1 MSSSSTNDSDSDSS
15 TDDESS
21 IERDECNSR
30 KRRRLLALVS
40 GYIFIK
46 RNQRRQLYI
55 PLLRAKKKKRK
66 RRDPDVLLQ
75 ESLDDGMFQREY
87 RMSYESFCK
96 LFDELRDG
104 LRLSPRNSRDDA
116 ILPKTKLMMTIRFLA
131 GASYIDI
138 LRVHGVSRQAVY
150 KHVKIVIGL
159 IADNARIGAV
169 EWPETSEACAQF
181 ALQWA
186 GKSGPS
192 AFRGLHQTCIA
203 ALDGILFQTKAPTKK
218 ETKRPNDYR
227 SGHKK
232 QIGLNVQ
239 AICDAM
245 LRFMSLS
252 CRCPGKTNDWM
263 AYLRAEMSTQV
274 DNLPSSYYILGDA
287 AYVNSEHLLVP
298 YPGTNLNQ
306 REDAY
311 NFYLSQL
318 RIRIEQAFALLVG
331 RWGIFW
337 RPLQV
342 PLRHQPTLILATCKL
357 HNFCIDEREACGLP
371 AYPNGDPAPDHCRVG
386 VDGLFIQRDV
396 WRTLFQRQS
405 RTDNRTV
412 RDRVAD
418 LIQEFN
424 LARPA
429 HNRMRNSRR

>member
-1 MSSSSTNDSDSDSS
+1 MSSSSNDSDSHSDVSI
-15 TDDESS
+15 DDESS
-21 IERDECNSR
+21 IDRDECNSR
-30 KRRRLLALVS
+30 RRRHLARLVT
-40 GYIFIK
+40 GYIFMKKIK
-46 RNQRRQLYI
+46 RRKI
-55 PLLRAKKKKRK
+55 PLQPRAGKKKRK

-75 ESLDDGMFQREY
+75 ESLDDGMFEREY
-87 RMSYESFCK
+87 RMSYTSFCK
-96 LFDELRDG
+96 LFDLLVDG
-104 LRLSPRNSRDDA
+104 LRSSPRNPRVDV
-116 ILPKTKLMMTIRFLA
+116 ILPKTKLLMTIRFLA

-138 LRVHGVSRQAVY
+138 VRIHGVSRQSVF
-150 KHVKIVIGL
+150 KHVKKVINL
-159 IADNARIGAV
+159 IADNEHIGAV
-169 EWPETSEACAQF
+169 EWPETPEACDEF

-192 AFRGLHQTCIA
+192 AFRGLHQTCIG
-203 ALDGILFQTKAPTKK
+203 ALDGALIETKSPTKK

-239 AICDAM
+239 AICDAK

-263 AYLRAEMSTQV
+263 AYLRATMSTQI
-274 DNLPSSYYILGDA
+274 DNLPPLYYIVGDA
-287 AYVNSEHLLVP
+287 AYVTSEHLLVP
-298 YPGTNLNQ
+298 YPGTNLDQ

-318 RIRIEQAFALLVG
+318 MIRIEQAFALLVG

-342 PLRHQPTLILATCKL
+342 PLHHQPTLILATCKL

-371 AYPNGDPAPDHCRVG
+371 AYPNGDPVPDHCRVG
-386 VDGLFIQRDV
+386 VDGLFIEHDV
-396 WRTLFQRQS
+396 WRTLYQRQS
-405 RTDNRTV
+405 QTDDRTV
-412 RDRVAD
+412 RDRIAD

-429 HNRMRNSRR
+429 HNRMGNSRR